1 MKNFFKSLSIKELQV
16 WINKFD
22 NHKLLNQFLDN
33 SPSEEDIK
41 LAKKIL
47 KNKRNYLKAQI
58 NKDTYI
64 TF

>member
-22 NHKLLNQFLDN
+22 NYKLLNQFLDN